1 MGLVA
6 SPSQLPLLYILENH
20 DPIRMDRKR
29 RKVKIEEQNQIN
41 SAMDDNETPA
51 LEPDRLE
58 RERERQRRFDPHS
71 IHLTFALHCI
81 AFETDAS
88 QSTCTQAELRTCSNF
103 YYSSPHPSAGHL
115 GSGLELGSPAKY
127 LLVQSTSVLV

>member
-51 LEPDRLE
+51 LEPLGN
-58 RERERQRRFDPHS
+58 QNGCLGSFK
-71 IHLTFALHCI
+71 ILKF
-81 AFETDAS
+81 
-88 QSTCTQAELRTCSNF
+88 
-103 YYSSPHPSAGHL
+103 SSPHPSAGHL